1 VEPPVS
7 WDEVDRAIATLSRY
21 RWLLVTSANAVRALF
36 GRLQA
41 GGRDA
46 RALGGVKVCAI
57 GETTAEALRTH
68 GVTPDRVAEDSTG
81 EGVVAALAGEDLAG
95 AAILFPRA
103 RVAREVVAEALTAR
117 GAKVDVVAVYE
128 NRPVGSV
135 PPEVTDALRRR
146 TGVIVTFTSAST
158 VAGFLD
164 ALGADALELMRGAIV
179 ACLGPTTADA
189 ARRRGLTVA
198 VQAARQT
205 MAALVDA
212 LSAHARGERRS

>member
-1 VEPPVS
+1 
-7 WDEVDRAIATLSRY
+7 
-21 RWLLVTSANAVRALF
+21 
-36 GRLQA
+36 
-41 GGRDA
+41 
-46 RALGGVKVCAI
+46 
-57 GETTAEALRTH
+57 
-68 GVTPDRVAEDSTG
+68 
-81 EGVVAALAGEDLAG
+81 
-95 AAILFPRA
+95 
-103 RVAREVVAEALTAR
+103 
-117 GAKVDVVAVYE
+117 
-128 NRPVGSV
+128 
-135 PPEVTDALRRR
+135 
-146 TGVIVTFTSAST
+146 VIVTFTSAST